1 MLTTTYFCSRI
12 LSQQGG
18 NMKTINKRITE
29 YILEIIFLILIIIV
43 TNIIWKNLSINNYKT
58 TAYTSSNLILDIKNI
73 NNQIYLTIDNT
84 KKQDKSYTLYLKV
97 LNNTTDFKININ
109 NNIENISNLEKHK
122 EGNEIYYIID
132 SSNIE
137 SNNKKDYKLVFID
150 NIETLDISFDIKEE
164 SI

>member
-1 MLTTTYFCSRI
+1 M
-12 LSQQGG
+12 SQQGG

-97 LNNTTDFKININ
+97 LNNTNDFKININ

-122 EGNEIYYIID
+122 EGNEIYYKID

>member
-1 MLTTTYFCSRI
+1 M
-12 LSQQGG
+12 SQQGG

-43 TNIIWKNLSINNYKT
+43 TNIIWNNLSINNYKT

-97 LNNTTDFKININ
+97 LNNTNDFKININ

-122 EGNEIYYIID
+122 EGNEIYYKID

>member
-1 MLTTTYFCSRI
+1 M
-12 LSQQGG
+12 SQQGG
-18 NMKTINKRITE
+18 NMKTINKSITE

-122 EGNEIYYIID
+122 EGNEIYYKID

>member
-1 MLTTTYFCSRI
+1 MTTTYFRSRI

-43 TNIIWKNLSINNYKT
+43 TNIIWKYLSINNYKT

-109 NNIENISNLEKHK
+109 NNIENINNLEKHK
-122 EGNEIYYIID
+122 EGNEIYYKID

>member
-1 MLTTTYFCSRI
+1 
-12 LSQQGG
+12 
-18 NMKTINKRITE
+18 MKTINKRITE

-43 TNIIWKNLSINNYKT
+43 TNIIWNNLSINNYKT

-109 NNIENISNLEKHK
+109 NNIENINNLEKHK
-122 EGNEIYYIID
+122 EGNEIYYKID

>member
-1 MLTTTYFCSRI
+1 
-12 LSQQGG
+12 
-18 NMKTINKRITE
+18 MKTINKRITE

-43 TNIIWKNLSINNYKT
+43 TNIIWNNLSINNYKT
-58 TAYTSSNLILDIKNI
+58 TAYTSSNLILDIKII

-109 NNIENISNLEKHK
+109 NNIENINNLEKHK
-122 EGNEIYYIID
+122 EGNEIYYKID

>member
-1 MLTTTYFCSRI
+1 
-12 LSQQGG
+12 
-18 NMKTINKRITE
+18 MKTINKRITE

-122 EGNEIYYIID
+122 EGNEIYYKID

>member
-1 MLTTTYFCSRI
+1 M
-12 LSQQGG
+12 SQQGG

-43 TNIIWKNLSINNYKT
+43 TNIIWKNLNINNYKT

-122 EGNEIYYIID
+122 EGNEIYYKID

-137 SNNKKDYKLVFID
+137 SNNKKNYKLVFID

>member
-1 MLTTTYFCSRI
+1 
-12 LSQQGG
+12 
-18 NMKTINKRITE
+18 MKTINKRISE
-29 YILEIIFLILIIIV
+29 YILEIIFLLLIIIV

-97 LNNTTDFKININ
+97 LNNTRDFKININ

-122 EGNEIYYIID
+122 EGNEIYYKID

>member
-1 MLTTTYFCSRI
+1 
-12 LSQQGG
+12 
-18 NMKTINKRITE
+18 MKTINKRITE

-122 EGNEIYYIID
+122 EGNEIYYKID

-137 SNNKKDYKLVFID
+137 SNNKKDYKLVVID

>member
-1 MLTTTYFCSRI
+1 
-12 LSQQGG
+12 
-18 NMKTINKRITE
+18 MKTINKRITE

-43 TNIIWKNLSINNYKT
+43 TNIIWKNLSINDYKT

-122 EGNEIYYIID
+122 EGNEIYYKID

-150 NIETLDISFDIKEE
+150 NIETIDISFDIKEE

>member
-1 MLTTTYFCSRI
+1 
-12 LSQQGG
+12 
-18 NMKTINKRITE
+18 MKTINKRITE

-97 LNNTTDFKININ
+97 LNDTTDFKININ
-109 NNIENISNLEKHK
+109 NNIENINNLEKHK
-122 EGNEIYYIID
+122 EGNEIYYKID

>member
-1 MLTTTYFCSRI
+1 
-12 LSQQGG
+12 
-18 NMKTINKRITE
+18 MKTINKRITE

-43 TNIIWKNLSINNYKT
+43 TNIIWKYLSINNYKT

-109 NNIENISNLEKHK
+109 NNIENINNLEKHK
-122 EGNEIYYIID
+122 EGNEIYYKID
-132 SSNIE
+132 SS
-137 SNNKKDYKLVFID
+137 

>member
-1 MLTTTYFCSRI
+1 
-12 LSQQGG
+12 
-18 NMKTINKRITE
+18 MKTINKRITE

-43 TNIIWKNLSINNYKT
+43 TNIIWKKLSINDYKT

-109 NNIENISNLEKHK
+109 NNIENINNLEKHK
-122 EGNEIYYIID
+122 EGNEIYYKID

>member
-1 MLTTTYFCSRI
+1 
-12 LSQQGG
+12 
-18 NMKTINKRITE
+18 MKTINKRITE

-43 TNIIWKNLSINNYKT
+43 TNIIWKYLSINNYKT

-97 LNNTTDFKININ
+97 LNNTNDFKININ

-122 EGNEIYYIID
+122 EGNEIYYKID

>member
-1 MLTTTYFCSRI
+1 
-12 LSQQGG
+12 
-18 NMKTINKRITE
+18 MKTINKRITE
-29 YILEIIFLILIIIV
+29 YILEIIFLILIIII
-43 TNIIWKNLSINNYKT
+43 TNIIWNNLSINNYKT

-122 EGNEIYYIID
+122 EGNEIYYKID

>member
-1 MLTTTYFCSRI
+1 
-12 LSQQGG
+12 
-18 NMKTINKRITE
+18 MKTINKRITV

-122 EGNEIYYIID
+122 EGNEIYYKID

>member
-1 MLTTTYFCSRI
+1 
-12 LSQQGG
+12 
-18 NMKTINKRITE
+18 MKTINKRITE

-43 TNIIWKNLSINNYKT
+43 TNIIWKNLNINNYKT

-122 EGNEIYYIID
+122 EGNEIYYKIN

>member
-1 MLTTTYFCSRI
+1 M
-12 LSQQGG
+12 SQQGG

>member
-1 MLTTTYFCSRI
+1 
-12 LSQQGG
+12 
-18 NMKTINKRITE
+18 MKTINKRITE

-122 EGNEIYYIID
+122 EGNEIYYKID

-137 SNNKKDYKLVFID
+137 SNNKKDYKLVFIN

>member
-1 MLTTTYFCSRI
+1 M
-12 LSQQGG
+12 SQQGG
-18 NMKTINKRITE
+18 NIKTINKRITE

-109 NNIENISNLEKHK
+109 NNTENISNLEKHK
-122 EGNEIYYIID
+122 EGNEIYYKID

>member
-1 MLTTTYFCSRI
+1 
-12 LSQQGG
+12 
-18 NMKTINKRITE
+18 MKTINKRITE

-43 TNIIWKNLSINNYKT
+43 TNIIWNNLSINNYKT

-97 LNNTTDFKININ
+97 LNNTRDFKININ
-109 NNIENISNLEKHK
+109 NNIENINNLEKHK
-122 EGNEIYYIID
+122 EGNEIYYKID

>member
-1 MLTTTYFCSRI
+1 
-12 LSQQGG
+12 
-18 NMKTINKRITE
+18 MKTINKRITE

-43 TNIIWKNLSINNYKT
+43 TNIIWNNLSINNYKT

-97 LNNTTDFKININ
+97 LNNTNDFKININ

-122 EGNEIYYIID
+122 EGNEIYYKID

>member
-1 MLTTTYFCSRI
+1 
-12 LSQQGG
+12 
-18 NMKTINKRITE
+18 MKTINKRITE

-58 TAYTSSNLILDIKNI
+58 TAYTSGNLILDIKNI

-122 EGNEIYYIID
+122 EGNEIYYKID

>member
-1 MLTTTYFCSRI
+1 
-12 LSQQGG
+12 
-18 NMKTINKRITE
+18 MKTINKRITE

-43 TNIIWKNLSINNYKT
+43 TNIIWKNLNINNYKT
-58 TAYTSSNLILDIKNI
+58 TAYTSGNLILDIKNI

-122 EGNEIYYIID
+122 EGNEIYYKID

>member
-1 MLTTTYFCSRI
+1 M
-12 LSQQGG
+12 SQQGG

-97 LNNTTDFKININ
+97 LNNTRDFKININ

>member
-1 MLTTTYFCSRI
+1 
-12 LSQQGG
+12 
-18 NMKTINKRITE
+18 MKTINKRITE

-43 TNIIWKNLSINNYKT
+43 TNIIWKYLSINNYKT

-122 EGNEIYYIID
+122 EGNEIYYKID

>member
-1 MLTTTYFCSRI
+1 
-12 LSQQGG
+12 
-18 NMKTINKRITE
+18 MKTINKRITE

-43 TNIIWKNLSINNYKT
+43 TNIIWNNLSINNYKT

-73 NNQIYLTIDNT
+73 NNQIYLTMDNT

-97 LNNTTDFKININ
+97 LNNTNDFKININ
-109 NNIENISNLEKHK
+109 NNIENRSNLEKHK
-122 EGNEIYYIID
+122 EGNEIYYKID

>member
-1 MLTTTYFCSRI
+1 
-12 LSQQGG
+12 
-18 NMKTINKRITE
+18 MKTINKRITE

-43 TNIIWKNLSINNYKT
+43 TNIIWKNLNINNYKT

-122 EGNEIYYIID
+122 EGNEIYYKID

-137 SNNKKDYKLVFID
+137 SNNKKDYSNVFVVVFFYTKVC
-150 NIETLDISFDIKEE
+150 NRSWL
-164 SI
+164 

>member
-1 MLTTTYFCSRI
+1 
-12 LSQQGG
+12 
-18 NMKTINKRITE
+18 MKTINKRITE

-58 TAYTSSNLILDIKNI
+58 TAYTSGNLILDIKNI

-84 KKQDKSYTLYLKV
+84 KKQDKSCTLYLKV

-122 EGNEIYYIID
+122 EGNEIYYKID

>member
-1 MLTTTYFCSRI
+1 
-12 LSQQGG
+12 
-18 NMKTINKRITE
+18 MKTINKRITE

-84 KKQDKSYTLYLKV
+84 KKQDKSYKLYLKV

-122 EGNEIYYIID
+122 EGNEIYYKID

>member
-1 MLTTTYFCSRI
+1 
-12 LSQQGG
+12 
-18 NMKTINKRITE
+18 MKTINKRITE

-43 TNIIWKNLSINNYKT
+43 TNIIWKYLSINNYKT

-109 NNIENISNLEKHK
+109 NLEKHK
-122 EGNEIYYIID
+122 EGNEIYYKID

>member
-1 MLTTTYFCSRI
+1 
-12 LSQQGG
+12 
-18 NMKTINKRITE
+18 MKTINKRITE

-43 TNIIWKNLSINNYKT
+43 TNIIWNNLSINNYKT

-97 LNNTTDFKININ
+97 LNNTNDFKININ
-109 NNIENISNLEKHK
+109 NNIENIINLEKHK
-122 EGNEIYYIID
+122 EGNEIYYKID

>member
-1 MLTTTYFCSRI
+1 
-12 LSQQGG
+12 
-18 NMKTINKRITE
+18 MKTINKRITE

-109 NNIENISNLEKHK
+109 NSIENISDLEKHK
-122 EGNEIYYIID
+122 EGNEIYYKID

>member
-1 MLTTTYFCSRI
+1 
-12 LSQQGG
+12 
-18 NMKTINKRITE
+18 MKTINKRITE

-84 KKQDKSYTLYLKV
+84 KKQDKSYTLYLKI

-109 NNIENISNLEKHK
+109 NNIENINNLEKHK
-122 EGNEIYYIID
+122 EGNEIYYKID

>member
-1 MLTTTYFCSRI
+1 
-12 LSQQGG
+12 
-18 NMKTINKRITE
+18 MKTINKRITE

>member
-1 MLTTTYFCSRI
+1 
-12 LSQQGG
+12 
-18 NMKTINKRITE
+18 MKTINKRITE

-43 TNIIWKNLSINNYKT
+43 TNIRWKNLSISNYKT

-122 EGNEIYYIID
+122 EGNEIYYKID

>member
-1 MLTTTYFCSRI
+1 
-12 LSQQGG
+12 
-18 NMKTINKRITE
+18 MKTINKRITE

-97 LNNTTDFKININ
+97 LNNTRDFKININ

>member
-1 MLTTTYFCSRI
+1 
-12 LSQQGG
+12 
-18 NMKTINKRITE
+18 MKTINKRITE

-43 TNIIWKNLSINNYKT
+43 TNIIWNNLSINNYKT
-58 TAYTSSNLILDIKNI
+58 TAYTSSNLIIDIKNI

-109 NNIENISNLEKHK
+109 NNIENINNLEKHK
-122 EGNEIYYIID
+122 EGNEIYYKID

>member
-1 MLTTTYFCSRI
+1 
-12 LSQQGG
+12 
-18 NMKTINKRITE
+18 MKTINKRITE

-43 TNIIWKNLSINNYKT
+43 TNIIWKNLSISNYKT

-109 NNIENISNLEKHK
+109 NNIENINNLEKHK
-122 EGNEIYYIID
+122 EGNEIYYKID